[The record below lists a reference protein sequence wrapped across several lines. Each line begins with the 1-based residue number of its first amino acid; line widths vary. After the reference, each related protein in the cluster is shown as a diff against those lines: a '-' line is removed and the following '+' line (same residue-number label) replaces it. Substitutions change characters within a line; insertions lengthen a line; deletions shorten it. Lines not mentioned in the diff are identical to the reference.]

1 MTLEQL
7 AQLSP
12 AQWFFDV
19 RDQLKNH
26 VYGRSERAFA
36 AGDAGRDAL
45 ATAEQVAERQACV
58 RERFAAS
65 LGGLPSSDTPLEP
78 VITGV
83 IQRDG
88 FRIEKV
94 IYQSRPRHY
103 VTANLYVPDGL
114 EGPTGAVLFLCGHAE
129 VAKAYPEYQAVCQ
142 RLALAGLVVLAQ
154 DPIGQ
159 GERLSYWDAAGR
171 SATVGACCPE
181 HDHAGAQCVPLGD
194 FLARYFAH
202 DAMRGL
208 DYLSSRPEVDPARLG
223 VTGNSGG
230 GTQSSL
236 LMLLDPRLA
245 AAAPGT
251 FIMNRATYQR
261 TGGAQDAEQ
270 IWPGFTAAGCDH
282 EDIVMAMA
290 PKPVRVLAVT
300 DDFFPIEGT
309 RRTVQRCKRI
319 WGLFGREECVD
330 LVEDVSGHAYTPPL
344 ARAAT
349 AFFTRHLL
357 GREVVVDEGRVAP
370 LAASDLWCTRSGQV
384 QGEVAGAEFAFEAN
398 LGRLQEVT
406 AARTAGLS
414 AEAADWLR
422 EQVLRDR
429 TPCDLN
435 PRVYLRTDWE
445 GLPVEARVW
454 WSQEG
459 LMGHSLLFRPAE
471 AADDAPL
478 TVAVW
483 DGGCSDV
490 ASHAEAIRSACAAGR
505 AVMVLDVSGMGA
517 LKPFP
522 LNDAYPSEGFYGV
535 IHKLSDDLMWLGDS
549 LCALR
554 VYDVL
559 RALDLAVIIP
569 GLDARRIDVLAA
581 GKCGI
586 YGRLAAALDDRIAS
600 VDLAGVPTSCAA
612 WVGERLYDSD
622 TVKALLLPG
631 MLRWFDLA
639 DLPAGPR

>member
-12 AQWFFDV
+12 AQWFYDV

-26 VYGRSERAFA
+26 VYGRSELAFA

-45 ATAEQVAERQACV
+45 TTPGQVAERQSRV
-58 RERFAAS
+58 RAQVAAS
-65 LGGLPSSDTPLEP
+65 LGGLPSSDTPLDP
-78 VITGV
+78 VVTGV
-83 IQRDG
+83 IERDG
-88 FRIEKV
+88 FQIEKV

-103 VTANLYVPDGL
+103 VTANLYLPAGL
-114 EGPTGAVLFLCGHAE
+114 AGPTGAVLFLCGHAE
-129 VAKAYPEYQAVCQ
+129 AAKAYPEYQAVCQ

-159 GERLSYWDAAGR
+159 GERLSYWDAATQ
-171 SATVGACCPE
+171 SATVGPCCPE

-194 FLARYFAH
+194 YLARYFAH

-208 DYLSSRPEVDPARLG
+208 DYLCSRPEVDAARLG

-300 DDFFPIEGT
+300 DDFFPIEGA
-309 RRTVQRCKRI
+309 RRTVQRCKRV

-357 GREVVVDEGRVAP
+357 GAEVVVDEARVEP
-370 LAASDLWCTRSGQV
+370 LPASEVWCTRSGQV
-384 QGEVAGAEFAFEAN
+384 QGEIDGAEFAFEAN
-398 LGRLQEVT
+398 LGRLREAT
-406 AARTAGLS
+406 ASRSAGLS
-414 AEAADWLR
+414 AEATDWLL

-429 TPCDLN
+429 RPCDLN

-471 AADDAPL
+471 AAGNAPL
-478 TVAVW
+478 TLAVW
-483 DGGCSDV
+483 DGGCSGV
-490 ASHAEAIRSACAAGR
+490 ASHAEAIRAACAAGQ
-505 AVMVLDVSGMGA
+505 AVMVLDVSGTGA

-522 LNDAYPSEGFYGV
+522 LNDAYPAEGFYGV
-535 IHKLSDDLMWLGDS
+535 IHKLSDDLVWLGDS

-559 RALDLAVIIP
+559 RALDLAAIVP
-569 GLDARRIDVLAA
+569 RIDVGRIDLHAS
-581 GKCGI
+581 GKCGV
-586 YGRLAAALDDRIAS
+586 YGRLAAALDGRIG
-600 VDLAGVPTSCAA
+600 GVTVTDGPRAYA
-612 WVGERLYDSD
+612 DWVGERLYDSD
-622 TVKALLLPG
+622 NVKALLLPG
-631 MLRWFDLA
+631 MLRWFDLP
-639 DLPAGPR
+639 DLPTGPK